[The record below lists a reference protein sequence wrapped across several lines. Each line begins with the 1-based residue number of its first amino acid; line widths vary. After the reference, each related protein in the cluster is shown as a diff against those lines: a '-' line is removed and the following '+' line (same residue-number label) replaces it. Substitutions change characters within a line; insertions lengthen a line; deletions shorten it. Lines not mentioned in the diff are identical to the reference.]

1 MTDEMPISDEARQ
14 AGFGL
19 ASFVLILSLISRL
32 RQTNRVSRQGA
43 LDIID
48 HALLGLEMRQSD
60 SPLPQETIV
69 AAREAL
75 QMALDALSS
84 KVDQGRKGRPRSP

>member
-1 MTDEMPISDEARQ
+1 MSDDIPLSNEARQ

-19 ASFVLILSLISRL
+19 ASFFLVLSLINRL
-32 RQTNRVSRQGA
+32 TETNRVSRQGA

-60 SPLPQETIV
+60 SPLPRETIV

-75 QMALDALSS
+75 QTALDALSS
-84 KVDQGRKGRPRSP
+84 KIDRGRKGRPRSS

>member
-1 MTDEMPISDEARQ
+1 MSDDDPLSNEARQ

-19 ASFVLILSLISRL
+19 ASFALVLGLIDRL
-32 RQTNRVSRQGA
+32 VMTNRVSRQGA
-43 LDIID
+43 LEIID
-48 HALLGLEMRQSD
+48 HALLGLEMRQGD

-75 QMALDALSS
+75 QTALDALSTKLS
-84 KVDQGRKGRPRSP
+84 QGQRGQPKRR

>member
-1 MTDEMPISDEARQ
+1 MSDDTPLSNEARQ

-19 ASFVLILSLISRL
+19 ASFVLVLSLINRL
-32 RQTNRVSRQGA
+32 AETNRLSRQGA

-48 HALLGLEMRQSD
+48 QALLGLEMRQSD
-60 SPLPQETIV
+60 SPLPRETIV

-75 QMALDALSS
+75 EMALSALSS
-84 KVDQGRKGRPRSP
+84 KMNQGRRGRPKSP